1 MIAAAILSA
10 LACAATAVAG
20 PGILQS
26 VNEWNLLRYD
36 VPFNYPNADLYK
48 PEVAVATGLEIGKR
62 YSEPTSCRRRPGVG
76 RVPFD
81 RAGSSPRRGST
92 GTALPTNNKRRKLP

>member
-1 MIAAAILSA
+1 MIAAATILSV
-10 LACAATAVAG
+10 LACAATTAVAG

-48 PEVAVATGLEIGKR
+48 PEVAVATGIEIGKC
-62 YSEPTSCRRRPGVG
+62 YSVTR
-76 RVPFD
+76 
-81 RAGSSPRRGST
+81 
-92 GTALPTNNKRRKLP
+92 

>member
-20 PGILQS
+20 PGILQP

-48 PEVAVATGLEIGKR
+48 PEVAVATGIEIGKCYR
-62 YSEPTSCRRRPGVG
+62 LEPTSCRRKAV
-76 RVPFD
+76 
-81 RAGSSPRRGST
+81 
-92 GTALPTNNKRRKLP
+92 